1 MGNIGSVMM
10 IAGISAMAFAAF
22 AFDVSV
28 PIENFGDDYVG
39 RIRSELPMNRV
50 TNIDLMS
57 LRDLL
62 FQSGGFFLLSGSI
75 LYIGGRIR
83 EAVFASA
90 TSFMTH
96 NASPTEEESYPTA
109 F

>member
-28 PIENFGDDYVG
+28 PIENFGD
-39 RIRSELPMNRV
+39 
-50 TNIDLMS
+50 DLMS